1 MVEECEEMLEIQTEF
16 NSSEGI
22 SEWRVMDTY
31 DYYPQNFVLLQHKL
45 ILLCLLLETE

>member
-22 SEWRVMDTY
+22 SEWTPTIITHRTL
-31 DYYPQNFVLLQHKL
+31 YYCN
-45 ILLCLLLETE
+45 TN